1 MQIINNFIYFY
12 LDHPTT
18 GDPVKNTKMSTVS
31 EDSQT
36 PTAHRDEVRRMDES
50 GTPAQ
55 HQVMSESF
63 RVGVRIPPFW
73 PEKPTIWFS
82 QIEGQFAMARI
93 TDDNTKFYYVLSHL
107 DRQYA
112 VEVEDVITSPPD
124 NGKYDKLKSELI
136 KRLSMSSE
144 RKVKQLLQSEEL
156 GDRKPSQFL
165 RHLRHLAGPN
175 IPENFLRTIWTSRL
189 PNNLQTIIASQMSLT
204 LNELADLADRVH
216 DIAPA
221 SPLIAAATSL
231 GGESALD
238 VMARQ
243 IAELT
248 KQVSSLATKFDGHG
262 RSRSRTKQ
270 NSYQRRERTPS
281 SRSQSNYR
289 KFPQC
294 WHHFKF
300 GKQAKKC
307 IRPCD
312 FKSGNAQG
320 NL

>member
-1 MQIINNFIYFY
+1 
-12 LDHPTT
+12 
-18 GDPVKNTKMSTVS
+18 MSTVS
-31 EDSQT
+31 EEYQI
-36 PTAHRDEVRRMDES
+36 PTAPRDDAKKTDES
-50 GTPAQ
+50 DSPAPC
-55 HQVMSESF
+55 QVMTEAF
-63 RVGVRIPPFW
+63 RVGVKIPPFW

-93 TDDNTKFYYVLSHL
+93 TDDTTKFYYVLSHL

-112 VEVEDVITSPPD
+112 VEVEDVITSPPEK
-124 NGKYDKLKSELI
+124 GKYEKLKLELI

-189 PNNLQTIIASQMSLT
+189 PNNLQTVIASQMSLT

-221 SPLIAAATSL
+221 SPQVAATTSS

-238 VMARQ
+238 VMARH
-243 IAELT
+243 IVELT
-248 KQVSSLATKFDGHG
+248 KQVSSLTTRIDDCY

-270 NSYQRRERTPS
+270 SSYQQRQRTPS
-281 SRSQSNYR
+281 SRSQSNNR
-289 KFPQC
+289 KFSQC
-294 WHHFKF
+294 WYHFKF